1 VTLSTIHGCPPDE
14 IEKFG
19 LYLIAEKKLHTI
31 FNLHPTLF
39 VKERLSRII
48 KKSSFETITP
58 NEAFERDL
66 KYPDA
71 LKIIHTLKKTAD
83 KTRFILV

>member
-1 VTLSTIHGCPPDE
+1 L
-14 IEKFG
+14 
-19 LYLIAEKKLHTI
+19 L
-31 FNLHPTLF
+31 
-39 VKERLSRII
+39 
-48 KKSSFETITP
+48 KKSSFETIPP